1 MVIVRAALLDNT
13 QPDSEWATS
22 LAKQLRTVTV
32 DAHPAS
38 AGEVYLVLTPVN
50 GAHPAAADKAAADLI
65 LRPES
70 SEMQRAQASVFLEQ
84 AQAIQK
90 EPAADPPEYELGARV
105 AQRREQRDVERT
117 QGPRSVLDATANH
130 PRHDI
135 THGPNVHLRPAAT
148 HTSVH
153 HNPAGP
159 TR

>member
-1 MVIVRAALLDNT
+1 
-13 QPDSEWATS
+13 
-22 LAKQLRTVTV
+22 
-32 DAHPAS
+32 
-38 AGEVYLVLTPVN
+38 
-50 GAHPAAADKAAADLI
+50 
-65 LRPES
+65 
-70 SEMQRAQASVFLEQ
+70 MQRAQASVFLEQ

-90 EPAADPPEYELGARV
+90 EPPDDPPEYELGARV
-105 AQRREQRDVERT
+105 AQRKEQRDVERT

-135 THGPNVHLRPAAT
+135 THGPTVHLPPAAT